1 MNRNKSNWYVRRRI
15 TMRDGYSGPTIK
27 SFYDVRKDKEP
38 QEAEVGDTV
47 VMLDDDGY
55 EDALIGVVDHIGLYD
70 DGLYKI
76 AIKTSNYDCFFL
88 TTPNRI
94 GILEKKNKE
103 MKGSK
108 ELKMTDLRIGDKVRE
123 KSTGFEFIVTGIFWS
138 LYCSPTEA
146 TIYADFESDTADP
159 WEFELDEIELVD
171 KGDNI

>member
-1 MNRNKSNWYVRRRI
+1 
-15 TMRDGYSGPTIK
+15 MRDGYSGPTIK

-38 QEAEVGDTV
+38 QEVEVGDTV

-94 GILEKKNKE
+94 GILEKKE
-103 MKGSK
+103 
-108 ELKMTDLRIGDKVRE
+108 
-123 KSTGFEFIVTGIFWS
+123 
-138 LYCSPTEA
+138 
-146 TIYADFESDTADP
+146 
-159 WEFELDEIELVD
+159 
-171 KGDNI
+171 